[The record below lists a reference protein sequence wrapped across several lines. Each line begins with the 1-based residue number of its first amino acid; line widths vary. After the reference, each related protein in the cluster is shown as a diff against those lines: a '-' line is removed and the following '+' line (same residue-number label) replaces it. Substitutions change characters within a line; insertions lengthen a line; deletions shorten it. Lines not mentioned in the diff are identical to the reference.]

1 MEKFIDY
8 IESQMSGVPDGP
20 FLYKF
25 KRKTLDEMNGRA
37 SEVEARG
44 LRDKN
49 VIDDLI
55 ISEHPDLK
63 SDYKKFALESKRKNT
78 SKRRWL
84 TNSIGSVLYLIIL
97 LCAYLGMS
105 FHTHNWEKTWV
116 FMVGG
121 VLLWV
126 VYLLSLFI
134 IRISRMRQIF
144 HIFARL
150 MLAGSVMLVA
160 TVVFICSLEFFRFE
174 GYWSIFVGGVAV
186 ALIADAV
193 YATVT
198 NKKLVMFS
206 YLLYIPIIGTM
217 VYIILA
223 AVGAVN
229 WNNGWLIIIFSL
241 MVDVAVAV
249 SSIVKNSVEK
259 WEVVNAWK
267 DED

>member
-1 MEKFIDY
+1 MDKFIDY
-8 IESQMSGVPDGP
+8 IESSMSGVPDGP

-25 KRKTLDEMNGRA
+25 KRKTLDDMNARA
-37 SEVEARG
+37 AEVEARG
-44 LRDKN
+44 LHDKN
-49 VIDDLI
+49 VLGDLI
-55 ISEHPDLK
+55 ISEHPNLIA
-63 SDYKKFALESKRKNT
+63 DYKEFAIASKRKNV

-97 LCAYLGMS
+97 LCSYLGMS
-105 FHTHNWEKTWV
+105 FSSHNWEKTWV

-144 HIFARL
+144 HIFARV
-150 MLAGSVMLVA
+150 MLAGSVMLLA
-160 TVVFICSLEFFRFE
+160 TVAFICSLEFFRFH

-186 ALIADAV
+186 ALVADAI

-198 NKKLVMFS
+198 DKKLVMFN
-206 YLLYIPIIGTM
+206 YLLYIPIIGAM
-217 VYIILA
+217 IYIILG
-223 AVGAVN
+223 AVGAVD
-229 WNNGWLIIIFSL
+229 WSRGWLVIIFAL
-241 MVDVAVAV
+241 VVDVAIAV
-249 SSIVKNSVEK
+249 SSVVKNSVEK

-267 DED
+267 EED

>member
-1 MEKFIDY
+1 MEKFIDF

-44 LRDKN
+44 LHDKN

-63 SDYKKFALESKRKNT
+63 SDYKKFALESKRKNA

-97 LCAYLGMS
+97 LCTYLGMS

-144 HIFARL
+144 HIFSSRPSCLSAALNFSALR
-150 MLAGSVMLVA
+150 AIGRYSSA
-160 TVVFICSLEFFRFE
+160 ASPSL
-174 GYWSIFVGGVAV
+174 
-186 ALIADAV
+186 
-193 YATVT
+193 
-198 NKKLVMFS
+198 
-206 YLLYIPIIGTM
+206 LLQTQFTPR
-217 VYIILA
+217 
-223 AVGAVN
+223 
-229 WNNGWLIIIFSL
+229 
-241 MVDVAVAV
+241 
-249 SSIVKNSVEK
+249 
-259 WEVVNAWK
+259 
-267 DED
+267 

>member
-84 TNSIGSVLYLIIL
+84 TNSIGSVL
-97 LCAYLGMS
+97 
-105 FHTHNWEKTWV
+105 
-116 FMVGG
+116 
-121 VLLWV
+121 
-126 VYLLSLFI
+126 LSLI
-134 IRISRMRQIF
+134 
-144 HIFARL
+144 HI
-150 MLAGSVMLVA
+150 
-160 TVVFICSLEFFRFE
+160 
-174 GYWSIFVGGVAV
+174 
-186 ALIADAV
+186 
-193 YATVT
+193 
-198 NKKLVMFS
+198 
-206 YLLYIPIIGTM
+206 
-217 VYIILA
+217 
-223 AVGAVN
+223 
-229 WNNGWLIIIFSL
+229 
-241 MVDVAVAV
+241 
-249 SSIVKNSVEK
+249 
-259 WEVVNAWK
+259 
-267 DED
+267 